1 MKKWPRALAHLLNL
15 NFRANR
21 KPSRKMENK
30 YGDAIGYPFAP
41 YCERL
46 RSMKATTNTGANA
59 EQRSFICPSHTQYA

>member
-1 MKKWPRALAHLLNL
+1 MKIWPRAIAHLLNL

-30 YGDAIGYPFAP
+30 YGDANGYPFAF

-46 RSMKATTNTGANA
+46 RSMKAITNTGANK
-59 EQRSFICPSHTQYA
+59 EHRFFVCPSHTQSA